1 MIKSELITKLSL
13 KQDHLPEHDVA
24 VCVNNILDA
33 MTEALCRGRRIE
45 IRDFG
50 NFDLHY
56 RAARRAHN
64 PKTGEKLVTEPKF
77 AVHFKAG
84 KGLKDRVDAS
94 KDKPILE
101 EDPHE

>member
-1 MIKSELITKLSL
+1 MIKSELINKLGL
-13 KQDHLPEHDVA
+13 KQDHLAEHDVA
-24 VCVNNILDA
+24 ISVNTILDS
-33 MTEALCRGRRIE
+33 MIDALCQGQRIE

-56 RAARRAHN
+56 RSPRKAHN

-94 KDKPILE
+94 KDKPIQHDADE
-101 EDPHE
+101 V